1 MYSSLLLVPSG
12 PPEDVA
18 GLVVNSTTIDLSW
31 SPPSRDHQNGV
42 IQSYTVLVVEQQTNS
57 TVATLQNIQQTSII
71 ITSLHPHY
79 DYTLS
84 VAAHTVALGP
94 YGSVVIRTSED
105 GM

>member
-1 MYSSLLLVPSG
+1 MPI
-12 PPEDVA
+12 
-18 GLVVNSTTIDLSW
+18 NSTAIELSW

-42 IQSYTVLVVEQQTNS
+42 IESYTVLVVEQQTNS
-57 TVATLQNIQQTSII
+57 TVATLQNIQHTNII

-94 YGSVVIRTSED
+94 YGSVAVRTNQD
-105 GM
+105 GK